1 MISAVSKGARDR
13 VRIRY
18 ECGKPDCAVIHQ
30 IDFPNSEEA
39 ERFCEEI
46 VGTYSEDDGRVV
58 DWMQLDW

>member
-1 MISAVSKGARDR
+1 MPTEKSKGARDR

-18 ECGKPDCAVIHQ
+18 ECGPRCVAIHQ
-30 IDFPNSEEA
+30 IDFDTADEA